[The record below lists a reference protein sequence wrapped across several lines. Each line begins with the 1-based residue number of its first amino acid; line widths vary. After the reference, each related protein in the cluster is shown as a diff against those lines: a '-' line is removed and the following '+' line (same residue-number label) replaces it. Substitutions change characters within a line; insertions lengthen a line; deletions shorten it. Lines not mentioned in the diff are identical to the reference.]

1 MVDRV
6 IAIFTKMMYNRLRTT
21 PRYIMKA
28 YSTDFREKIIETY
41 ENEAIS
47 QRQLAKQFR
56 VSLAFII
63 KLLKQ
68 YRETGELAPRYSPG
82 RPRLLSEEQIKCV
95 KELVEAK
102 NDVTLEELC
111 HELEQRFGRTVS
123 ESTMCRVMKRLN
135 LTRKKKS
142 LHPSEKASERVQ
154 LARREYWEEVRDVK
168 VRDLVFIDES
178 GVNLGLMRLFA
189 WAMEG
194 QRAYGERPRR
204 GKNISIVAGI
214 SLGGVVAST
223 VLEGAFDGLSF
234 EAFVANRLVPNLWP
248 GACVV
253 MDNCSIH
260 KGEEIRELIEG
271 AGAKLVYLPPYSPDF
286 SPIENFWSK
295 VKSVL
300 KTLGSRTCQGL
311 LEAIEEAFK
320 EISESD
326 IRNWFCHCCYCTL

>member
-1 MVDRV
+1 
-6 IAIFTKMMYNRLRTT
+6 
-21 PRYIMKA
+21 MKA
-28 YSTDFREKIIETY
+28 YTTDFREKIVETY
-41 ENEAIS
+41 ENEPIS
-47 QRQLAKQFR
+47 QRQLAKRFR
-56 VSLAFII
+56 VSLGFVI

-68 YRETGELAPRYSPG
+68 HRETGELSPKTSPG
-82 RPRLLSEEQIKCV
+82 RPRLMSQEQMECV
-95 KELVEAK
+95 KALVEAK
-102 NDVTLEELC
+102 NDITLEELC
-111 HELEQRFGRTVS
+111 SELNQRFQITVS

-142 LHPSEKASERVQ
+142 LHPSEKGSERVQ
-154 LARREYWEEVRDVK
+154 TARREYWGEVRDVK

-194 QRAYGERPRR
+194 QRAYGEKPKR
-204 GKNISIVAGI
+204 GENISIVAGI

-223 VLEGAFDGLSF
+223 VIKGAFDGLSF

-260 KGEEIRELIEG
+260 KGEEIRKLIEG

-300 KTLGSRTCQGL
+300 RNLGARTCQAL
-311 LEAIEEAFK
+311 VEAIEEAFK
-320 EISESD
+320 EVSETD
-326 IRNWFCHCCYCTL
+326 IRNWFCHCCYCTSPL